1 MIDIRELRIGSA
13 VTGNGCKD
21 ICFIAGIP
29 CEKDEQDKWV
39 ALIHPV
45 HLSDEL
51 LSKCGF
57 KFSGNHVWEY
67 KDDSNLL
74 FDAPNDWNNVDSNY
88 PIGISAIEPGYP
100 ALYIP
105 HGEVV
110 IRSLYLHDLQNKFF
124 AITGKELEIKL

>member
-13 VTGNGCKD
+13 VKGNGCKD

-29 CEKDEQDKWV
+29 CRKEEQNEW
-39 ALIHPV
+39 ATLIHPV
-45 HLSDEL
+45 PLNDEL

-74 FDAPNDWNNVDSNY
+74 FDAPNDWDNVDSYY
-88 PIGISAIEPGYP
+88 PIGISAIKIGYP

-105 HGEVV
+105 HGEII

-124 AITGKELEIKL
+124 AITGKELEVKL